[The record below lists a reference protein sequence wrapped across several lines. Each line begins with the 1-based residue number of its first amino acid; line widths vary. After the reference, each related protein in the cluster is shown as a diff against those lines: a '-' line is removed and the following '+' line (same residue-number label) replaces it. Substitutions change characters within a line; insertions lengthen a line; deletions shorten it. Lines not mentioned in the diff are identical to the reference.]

1 MQLISTAKAKVPAY
15 QVKRKSGENAHRLI
29 ARIDDNLIKSHPEL
43 HLPESAN
50 MVGRFQDKVV
60 IVTGSSNGI
69 GRATAILFAEEGAK
83 VTITGRDERAL
94 AVTQKEMQHVGAKKE
109 HIVAVQGDLINEHIQ
124 KKLIDVTIET
134 FGKLDILVNNA
145 GGTAPSN
152 TLTQGFDQS
161 MEAYDYVMNLNTRV
175 VLALTKRALPHL
187 IASKG
192 EIVMVS
198 SIAGLPLAAPGF
210 PYYSM
215 SKGAL
220 DQLTRALA
228 AKYILE
234 GVRVNSVNPGMVA
247 TTIMQKQGLSEE
259 QSRKAEIAVASNTAV
274 VPAGRVGAS
283 RDIAEAIAFLADRRA
298 SSFIVGHSL
307 VVDGGS
313 SIVCP
318 LFAMSMDERRN

>member
-1 MQLISTAKAKVPAY
+1 MQRTLYRT
-15 QVKRKSGENAHRLI
+15 
-29 ARIDDNLIKSHPEL
+29 
-43 HLPESAN
+43 
-50 MVGRFQDKVV
+50 
-60 IVTGSSNGI
+60 VT
-69 GRATAILFAEEGAK
+69 R
-83 VTITGRDERAL
+83 
-94 AVTQKEMQHVGAKKE
+94 KEMQHAGAKKE
-109 HIVAVQGDLINEHIQ
+109 GIVAVQGDLTDEHVQ

-134 FGKLDILVNNA
+134 FGKIDILVNNA

-152 TLTQGFDQS
+152 TLTHGFDQS

-175 VLALTKRALPHL
+175 RHRFLTTACQKQLL
-187 IASKG
+187 IK
-192 EIVMVS
+192 
-198 SIAGLPLAAPGF
+198 
-210 PYYSM
+210 
-215 SKGAL
+215 
-220 DQLTRALA
+220 LTRALA

-259 QSRKAEIAVASNTAV
+259 KSRKAEIAIASNTTL

-313 SIVCP
+313 SIMCP
-318 LFAMSMDERRN
+318 LFAMSMDETRN